1 MDQLENF
8 KSCDGFHFKLCYPE
22 LIGVNEGDGCNEWIQ
37 TSNPATESTITGFK
51 PISLSFSNNSYLN
64 SWAGIGKDISGRN
77 STFIDDVP
85 NEKYWFTAIGSYS
98 YYPSTQ
104 TTIPGPRNQTDL
116 NLNTF
121 GVHQV
126 ELYVKTGRYST
137 NEFELF
143 QGPHF
148 EFLQQYKAEMDWIPT
163 GFPPEVVGLTFYQ
176 AFMNGP

>member
-1 MDQLENF
+1 MSKNSDNPSADLYSILDQLENF

-116 NLNTF
+116 SLNTF

-148 EFLQQYKAEMDWIPT
+148 EFLQQ
-163 GFPPEVVGLTFYQ
+163 
-176 AFMNGP
+176 